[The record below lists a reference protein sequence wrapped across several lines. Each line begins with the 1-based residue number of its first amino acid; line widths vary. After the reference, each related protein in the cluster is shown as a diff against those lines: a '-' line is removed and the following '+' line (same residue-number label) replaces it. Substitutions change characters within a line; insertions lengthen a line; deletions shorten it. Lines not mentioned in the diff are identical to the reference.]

1 MLLDDLLHLESVRCQ
16 VEAAETAL
24 PRPDSLFRQVLASA
38 HIQMALPNA
47 PFGTSLI
54 HSVPITHRI
63 HGAGIY
69 MLTFGVY

>member
-38 HIQMALPNA
+38 HIRRAQRTLWYQFN
-47 PFGTSLI
+47 PFIS
-54 HSVPITHRI
+54 HYP
-63 HGAGIY
+63 
-69 MLTFGVY
+69 